1 MNKDDLEKFKKDHK
15 YVIMN
20 HRYEIDWIC
29 GWILC
34 ERTGVLG
41 VSFNI
46 LYKKSV
52 ERITYNYILILRN
65 FAYFR
70 IAKHM

>member
-1 MNKDDLEKFKKDHK
+1 MNKDDLEKFKKGHK

-20 HRYEIDWIC
+20 HRYEIDWVC
-29 GWILC
+29 GWIIS
-34 ERTGVLG
+34 ERVGTLG

-46 LYKKSV
+46 LYKKSI
-52 ERITYNYILILRN
+52 ERLIYNYILILRN
-65 FAYFR
+65 FVYFR